1 MKDIP
6 DSIDNQ
12 PDLPARVTR
21 AARDSGLLP
30 ARIAPLVEIFRPFAN
45 KAAEAIQA
53 ASAVK
58 PGDVEAAKVAAK
70 LLQKARTAAD
80 NKRKEEKKESLNYG
94 RAVESVAGVIF
105 DVIKPVESAM
115 DAIVR
120 AEEIAAEKAKLERSN
135 ARRAELAAIGG
146 VVPDALLL
154 MEMND
159 SAWATYVAG
168 EKALKAQREEAAA
181 KAASEA
187 KAREEARLAEEARL
201 RDENERLARAA
212 QEAEANRIAAEAE
225 ARKEREALEAKLARE
240 REEREKLEAEAR
252 AKEQAEAKRLA
263 AEAKA
268 KARAERAPDKE
279 KLLALVKAVD
289 GMNYPTM
296 TTQAGREAMESFQ
309 SAMRMA
315 TAKLT
320 VLAEAMRTA
329 VERTSPRCS
338 HRGAD

>member
-120 AEEIAAEKAKLERSN
+120 AEKIAAEKAKLERSN

-159 SAWATYVAG
+159 SAWAAYVAG

-187 KAREEARLAEEARL
+187 KAREEARL